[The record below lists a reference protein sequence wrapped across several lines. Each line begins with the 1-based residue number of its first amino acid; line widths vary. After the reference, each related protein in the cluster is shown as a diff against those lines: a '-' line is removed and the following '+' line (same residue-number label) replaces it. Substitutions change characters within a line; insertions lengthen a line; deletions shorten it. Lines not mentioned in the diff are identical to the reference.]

1 MKVILPVAGVGTRL
15 RPFTLHLPKCLLPVA
30 GNTILGHIIDALAD
44 LPITEYIFVTG
55 YQSDKVESY
64 IQSSYGHLKSR
75 FVLQENPQGL
85 GEAIHLC
92 ADALDDNEPVLI
104 ILGDT
109 LFDADLLA
117 ITHAS
122 TNVLCTRV
130 VQDPARFGVAVTT
143 PDGRITKLVEKPQ
156 TYVSNQALVGIYF
169 IQDVAALRKS
179 LAHLVANNMRTRNEY
194 QLTDA
199 LQLMI
204 EGGARFYSGQIRGWL
219 DCGKHDAMLET
230 NRLLLS
236 KAKTVERKSY
246 PGSTIIEPCYIADDV
261 EISNSIIGPH
271 VSLHEGCSLKGVML
285 RDSVVAANC
294 FLENS
299 SLERSIL
306 GASVTVRRFHG
317 SLNLGDHSEINPE
330 D

>member
-15 RPFTLHLPKCLLPVA
+15 RPMTLHLPKCLLPVA
-30 GNTILGHIIDALAD
+30 GNTIIGHILDALSS
-44 LPITEYIFVTG
+44 LPVTEYIFVTG
-55 YQSDKVESY
+55 YQAEKVEEY
-64 IQSSYGHLKSR
+64 IQKSYSHLNSR
-75 FVLQENPQGL
+75 FVLQANPQGL

-92 ADALDDNEPVLI
+92 LPWLTDDEPLLI

-109 LFDADLLA
+109 LFDADLLSLS
-117 ITHAS
+117 HSS

-130 VQDPARFGVAVTT
+130 VQDPARFGVAVTS
-143 PDGRITKLVEKPQ
+143 PDGRISRLVEKPQ
-156 TYVSNQALVGIYF
+156 NFISNQALVGIYF
-169 IQDVAALRKS
+169 IQDVQSLHRSLDALI
-179 LAHLVANNMRTRNEY
+179 ANNVRTRGEY

-204 EGGARFYSGQIRGWL
+204 DEGAPFYSGQIRGWL
-219 DCGKHDAMLET
+219 DCGKPDAMLET

-236 KAKTVERKSY
+236 RNAPEKRRTY
-246 PGSTIIEPCYIADDV
+246 PGTTVIEPCYIADDV
-261 EISNSIIGPH
+261 EITNSIVGPN
-271 VSLHEGCSLKGVML
+271 VSLHEGCKVLGVML

-294 FLENS
+294 YLENA
-299 SLERSIL
+299 SLERSLL
-306 GASVTVRRFHG
+306 GESVTVRRFHG

>member
-15 RPFTLHLPKCLLPVA
+15 RPLTLHLPKCLLPVA
-30 GNTILGHIIDALAD
+30 GNTIIGHILDALAN
-44 LPITEYIFVTG
+44 LPVSEYIFVTG
-55 YQSDKVESY
+55 YQAEKVEKY
-64 IQSSYGHLKSR
+64 IQQSYGHLNSR
-75 FVLQENPQGL
+75 FVLQANPQGL

-92 ADALDDNEPVLI
+92 APWLQDEEPVLI

-109 LFDADLLA
+109 LFDADLLSLS
-117 ITHAS
+117 HSS

-130 VQDPARFGVAVTT
+130 VQDPSRFGVAVAT
-143 PDGRITKLVEKPQ
+143 PEGRISRLVEKPQ
-156 TYVSNQALVGIYF
+156 SYISNQALVGIYF
-169 IQDVAALRKS
+169 LQDVAALRKS
-179 LAHLVANNMRTRNEY
+179 LDTLMENNIRTRNEY

-204 EGGARFYSGQIRGWL
+204 DAGHPFYSGQIRGWL
-219 DCGKHDAMLET
+219 DCGKHDALLET

-236 KAKTVERKSY
+236 RKKDEVVRNY
-246 PGSTIIEPCYIADDV
+246 PGSSIIEPCHIDADV
-261 EISNSIIGPH
+261 EITNSIIGPN
-271 VSLHEGCSLKGVML
+271 VSLHRGCSVNGVML

-294 FLENS
+294 YLENS

-306 GASVTVRRFHG
+306 GESVTVRRFHG